1 MIPEIEGEGGT
12 LPARSQ
18 SRFGNAETRIGPKKI
33 NSRNDCWEQ
42 RLSWLEARGCI
53 STRSA
58 SPRGTDECVRPYTT
72 LPRRSCKCLR

>member
-33 NSRNDCWEQ
+33 NSRNDRWEQ
-42 RLSWLEARGCI
+42 RLSWLVARSSRLHLHTLGF
-53 STRSA
+53 A
-58 SPRGTDECVRPYTT
+58 SRDGRMRPS
-72 LPRRSCKCLR
+72 LHNVA

>member
-12 LPARSQ
+12 LPASSQ

-33 NSRNDCWEQ
+33 NSRNDRWEQ
-42 RLSWLEARGCI
+42 QLVARGCI

-58 SPRGTDECVRPYTT
+58 SPRGTDECVRPYPT
-72 LPRRSCKCLR
+72 